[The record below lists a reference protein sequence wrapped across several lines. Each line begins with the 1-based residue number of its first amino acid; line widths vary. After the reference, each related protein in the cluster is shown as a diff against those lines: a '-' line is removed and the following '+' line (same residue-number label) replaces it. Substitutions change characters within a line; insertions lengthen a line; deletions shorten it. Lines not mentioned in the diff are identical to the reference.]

1 MGRNATPAPDAPEVT
16 PEDTPAPD
24 APEAPPALVMTAS
37 ERKAL
42 ARQQAADAPPAKDPK
57 ENFSL
62 VTGSEWYAV
71 PGSKL
76 EVGLTVTDAGHQY
89 VTTVG
94 PGRTRSIPLV
104 AFTVLED
111 HGLV

>member
-1 MGRNATPAPDAPEVT
+1 MGRSNSATTPEAAPEATPEA
-16 PEDTPAPD
+16 D
-24 APEAPPALVMTAS
+24 APEAPEAPALVMTPA

-62 VTGSEWYAV
+62 VTGSEWYPV
-71 PGSKL
+71 PGTKV
-76 EVGLTVTDAGHQY
+76 EVGMTVTDAGHQY

-104 AFTVLED
+104 AYTVLED
-111 HGLV
+111 KGLV